1 MGTNNSAFK
10 DRKPEDSST
19 LSTSNSSS
27 KSLIHKI
34 QTNLYRNR
42 SNQSSSEKISELA
55 SSPTGYKKKKLFK
68 RKPNTVEHDDDT
80 SDLYPLSS
88 TEDLRSNTSS
98 INDDP
103 MIAAA
108 TRISAR
114 FDEEQST
121 LSHSSSDL
129 CVASHYI
136 SSRLANCCLEEDPCL
151 IHTTK
156 VQSSPGTTT
165 EHLKSPSPLE
175 DHKRTKDWLNNA
187 SNTEKH
193 YLLKRIWNGLYRA
206 ELNKPQIIV
215 NWCCGIGLWDMEM
228 AALFP
233 ESQVV
238 GVDFKEATLSNLQY
252 DIPNLEFRHVVIY
265 DNYTGLESFETNT
278 VDYIMMRDV
287 WFINAPVSK
296 WKVVLEESF
305 RILKPGGWIELSE
318 HSLSVQSPGPCS
330 KKLDACFQTFFL
342 DAGIDMDIESKLG
355 QYLACTGFIEID
367 EQAVSI
373 PLGEWP
379 STNDGSEM
387 NRLITSSMD
396 NEIDEYHS
404 YINWTSYTA
413 RKPFSRPVLRHT
425 ENPPSLTPPI
435 EASDTT

>member
-1 MGTNNSAFK
+1 
-10 DRKPEDSST
+10 
-19 LSTSNSSS
+19 
-27 KSLIHKI
+27 
-34 QTNLYRNR
+34 
-42 SNQSSSEKISELA
+42 
-55 SSPTGYKKKKLFK
+55 
-68 RKPNTVEHDDDT
+68 
-80 SDLYPLSS
+80 
-88 TEDLRSNTSS
+88 
-98 INDDP
+98 
-103 MIAAA
+103 
-108 TRISAR
+108 
-114 FDEEQST
+114 
-121 LSHSSSDL
+121 
-129 CVASHYI
+129 
-136 SSRLANCCLEEDPCL
+136 
-151 IHTTK
+151 
-156 VQSSPGTTT
+156 
-165 EHLKSPSPLE
+165 
-175 DHKRTKDWLNNA
+175 
-187 SNTEKH
+187 H

-379 STNDGSEM
+379 STNALKETGYLLKDWTSRTMRGFSKWVCDMNNIDGSEM